1 MEQLDHVERFYL
13 DLNQLGRR
21 FIYQDEGILA
31 GIWPHI
37 LAGLATNDKIFVRP
51 FKCIPHIY
59 KHHINIQYIYT
70 AVRETFR

>member
-1 MEQLDHVERFYL
+1 MQNNLTLSTISYMEQLDHVERFYL

-37 LAGLATNDKIFVRP
+37 LARLAKNDKIRFLFFFLRKRVDL
-51 FKCIPHIY
+51 I
-59 KHHINIQYIYT
+59 
-70 AVRETFR
+70 